1 MQKSESIAAL
11 IGALSKAQG
20 AFPGIPKNKTAN
32 IKSEKG
38 SYSYAYA
45 GLADIIAAV
54 QPHLTA
60 HGLSISQHPEQLERG
75 IIVTTL
81 LGHESGE
88 WLEST
93 YAVPGATLTAQNVG
107 SIITYARRYALAA
120 ILGVAPDE
128 DVDGQTAPEP
138 LSVKKLTQPP
148 RAATLTGEQAS
159 RLATTLADLGVS
171 GPQQFGHASRVLE
184 RPVGNLSELTAPE
197 SKRVFEAARNNKYP
211 AHPLAEAVLYPEDL

>member
-45 GLADIIAAV
+45 DLADILEAV
-54 QPHLTA
+54 KPHLLA
-60 HGLSISQHPEQLERG
+60 NGLAISQHPEQLERG

-93 YAVPGATLTAQNVG
+93 YTVPGATLTAQNVG

-128 DVDGQTAPEP
+128 DVDGQTTPEP
-138 LSVKKLTQPP
+138 SKAQKPVLRLSDVPAKVP
-148 RAATLTGEQAS
+148 TLTSEQAD
-159 RLATTLADLGVS
+159 RLTL
-171 GPQQFGHASRVLE
+171 R
-184 RPVGNLSELTAPE
+184 LSELGIKPSE
-197 SKRVFEAARNNKYP
+197 QLK
-211 AHPLAEAVLYPEDL
+211 HAEAVLGRPVQRFGELTAAESTLVYQAAKN